1 LADLALLEGDLTR
14 IPPPESVLATVA
26 GGKIVFEATR

>member
-14 IPPPESVLATVA
+14 IPPPVA
-26 GGKIVFEATR
+26 GGEIVFEATR